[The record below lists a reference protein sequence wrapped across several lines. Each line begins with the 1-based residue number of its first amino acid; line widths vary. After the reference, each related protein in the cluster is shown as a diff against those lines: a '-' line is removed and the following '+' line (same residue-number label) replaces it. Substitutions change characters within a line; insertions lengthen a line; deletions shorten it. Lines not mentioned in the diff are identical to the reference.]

1 MCERYFLKDAWRTY
15 AAPLLSS
22 RKSDTGFE
30 LASNYNIAPR
40 QEVPFIAMENG
51 EVEIG
56 TGDWGYIPDWAE
68 ELPRYRLFNVQSE
81 TVHKELIISKS
92 QSGTRCL
99 IPASGYYEWV
109 EKPEGEEVP
118 YCVTLPSYEPFFLAG
133 ICAKNHTLGVITC
146 AVLTT
151 ATKDGSEIG
160 KLAHRAPLIPRHE
173 AYFEWLDPSVDEP
186 AIRRLISRSRVS
198 ELRAHRVSDAV
209 NDASANGPEL
219 IEPYTPALPSH

>member
-22 RKSDTGFE
+22 RNSESGLE

-40 QEVPFIAMENG
+40 QDVPFIAMEQG

-56 TGDWGYIPDWAE
+56 TGQWGYIPDWAD
-68 ELPRYRLFNVQSE
+68 ELPRFRLFNVQSE
-81 TVHKELIISKS
+81 TVRSELIISNSKTGS
-92 QSGTRCL
+92 RCL

-109 EKPEGEEVP
+109 EVAEGEEIP

-133 ICAKNHTLGVITC
+133 ICAKNNTLGVITC

-151 ATKDGSEIG
+151 ATIDGSTISR
-160 KLAHRAPLIPRHE
+160 LAHRAPLIPKGDS
-173 AYFEWLDPSVDEP
+173 YFDWLNPSADEP
-186 AIRRLISRSRVS
+186 AVRDLITRSRVA
-198 ELRAHRVSDAV
+198 ELRAHRVSDAI
-209 NDASANGPEL
+209 NDESANGPEL
-219 IEPYTPALPSH
+219 IEPYPKALPLG